1 MDQTILFARSNEIY
15 ESKSAAIEKLNTLV
29 KFKYGM
35 PAVVRYN
42 SSDAGDPNVI
52 LAVGITTNPE
62 GEIGENAY
70 RIVSDSKQSDV
81 QDSLDKYNSTLEDV
95 TVTENIGGI
104 KKGTSVNDLKGKTIT
119 ELFDD
124 LLFPTIIPSADTS
137 TAVTLSSSKTGLVE
151 VGTTVSP
158 ALTATYN
165 TGFWKLNGSNT
176 SYKYRGNATKYEFFK
191 VGESEAISSGTSN
204 KYTVPEFSAPV
215 GVVQWNVKVTYEAGD
230 APKDNKGKDHTQN
243 PDVPQ
248 AIQAGT
254 ATSSNVSIEG
264 TYAVYAGTST
274 TLNKQPLRSLGAKT
288 TMQLTLPASTVANP
302 QTMRFPTSMNQP
314 TKIMKYNA
322 NSGKYDISEPL
333 SMWTITETTVSE
345 VAYKNY
351 KFNGGA
357 DGADRGE
364 VKLELS
370 F

>member
-165 TGFWKLNGSNT
+165 TGAEN
-176 SYKYRGNATKYEFFK
+176 
-191 VGESEAISSGTSN
+191 SGTV
-204 KYTVPEFSAPV
+204 YLLLVPDDIASDSPTLKNSYLVALPLYLYDVLDPF
-215 GVVQWNVKVTYEAGD
+215 NF
-230 APKDNKGKDHTQN
+230 QN
-243 PDVPQ
+243 PVLYVAVNAGLTVVPTSTNPVLLDDNV
-248 AIQAGT
+248 T
-254 ATSSNVSIEG
+254 AVEVSAEGIIVGNNKSSNSSVIVFPFRSFTEVPFLIPPMFSVTVTSSSVEL
-264 TYAVYAGTST
+264 Y
-274 TLNKQPLRSLGAKT
+274 
-288 TMQLTLPASTVANP
+288 
-302 QTMRFPTSMNQP
+302 
-314 TKIMKYNA
+314 
-322 NSGKYDISEPL
+322 L
-333 SMWTITETTVSE
+333 SRES
-345 VAYKNY
+345 
-351 KFNGGA
+351 
-357 DGADRGE
+357 
-364 VKLELS
+364 
-370 F
+370 